1 MNQAAVRSRN
11 RTARWLTEVF
21 QPPVVVTLQ
30 LLVSPVVEAGF
41 PGTIGYGA
49 LAALFVCVL
58 PLVVLL
64 GLVRLGKVTD
74 HHVSDRKQRAPVL
87 LMALASVAAGL
98 VVLQAVG
105 APRSVMVMVLAIV
118 GGIVVL
124 AAVEPLLEDQRPRG
138 RGVVGGRY
146 FRPDARSG
154 LAAAAAAGSRRR
166 LVPGGAPRAHPG
178 AGGGRVAVRRPGDGR
193 ASGGFCAAGSSSGS
207 LASVAVGG
215 VGRHHLDHL
224 GITRHGAS
232 QGRLRRTSGRPEPGD
247 A

>member
-1 MNQAAVRSRN
+1 MDQTAIQSRN
-11 RTARWLTEVF
+11 LAARWLTEVF

-74 HHVSDRKQRAPVL
+74 HHVSNRKQRAPVL
-87 LMALASVAAGL
+87 LMALASVTAGL
-98 VVLQAVG
+98 VVLQAAG

-124 AAVEPLLEDQRPRG
+124 AAVSPFWKISGHAAAVSSAAVISVLMLGPAWLPLLLLVPAVGWSR
-138 RGVVGGRY
+138 VVLR
-146 FRPDARSG
+146 AHT
-154 LAAAAAAGSRRR
+154 LAQVVAGSLFGG
-166 LVPGGAPRAHPG
+166 LVI
-178 AGGGRVAVRRPGDGR
+178 AG
-193 ASGGFCAAGSSSGS
+193 
-207 LASVAVGG
+207 LWW
-215 VGRHHLDHL
+215 L
-224 GITRHGAS
+224 
-232 QGRLRRTSGRPEPGD
+232 LRGWLL
-247 A
+247 